1 MATLPLSCPQD
12 AVQDV
17 VAEVLADMIDIVIV
31 ASDYPLLL
39 IPPLPGRQLG
49 VHQPNIKVET
59 DAEVKLFTDLAN
71 AISRRTL

>member
-17 VAEVLADMIDIVIV
+17 VAEVLDDMIDIV
-31 ASDYPLLL
+31 ASDPPLLL

-49 VHQPNIKVET
+49 VHQPNIEVET
-59 DAEVKLFTDLAN
+59 DAEVKLFTDLA
-71 AISRRTL
+71 AALCRRTQ

>member
-1 MATLPLSCPQD
+1 MNTYPQD

-17 VAEVLADMIDIVIV
+17 VAQVVAEMIDIV
-31 ASDYPLLL
+31 ASDSPLLL

-49 VHQPNIKVET
+49 VHQPNIEVET

-71 AISRRTL
+71 ALGRRTR